1 LRAAGRTQ
9 YNKTARE
16 TPPVAHAYCIAARGH
31 DPQRGKESQMT
42 CFLGVAP
49 QHFSLPSALTDDIAL
64 LDRLLGEVL
73 EAQHE
78 SGVLEIA
85 RRLATEAD
93 DSEPHT
99 LFDRMPELG
108 DVRVLQRLVRAYTIL
123 FQLMNTAE
131 QKEIVRVNRERQVRA
146 GRAVRTESVREA
158 VQAMKAAGVSAAEM
172 QRLIERLEITPTLT
186 AHPTEARRRSVLDK
200 LHAVAAA
207 LVERTLP
214 DDAPRLDAALD
225 TRESAEGTIVRLLTA
240 LWQTDE
246 LRASPL
252 TVADEATNT
261 LYFFERSIF
270 DIVAWLHA
278 DLHEALAAAYPG
290 ETFEIGPFVRY
301 RSWVGGDR
309 DGNPNVTPEVT
320 WETLRRHK
328 ARILGHYV
336 ARVEALRRE
345 LTQSTRLV
353 DVADE
358 LAASLE
364 ADRERAPLSAA
375 ELRRY
380 RLEPYALKL
389 VYVQARLQATLGELD
404 AHTDFRAMPPE
415 GADRSPAY
423 RDADEFLRDLEI
435 MRRSLEA
442 NRGVRLAESGSLAS
456 LIAQA
461 MTFRFHLGTLDIR
474 QHSEE
479 HAAALDELLHAARL
493 LEPGE
498 TYDEL
503 DERVKVELLTRE
515 IRNPRPLL
523 ADPSAISED
532 AQRVLQVFDVV
543 REARRHLSRD
553 CVETY
558 IISMT
563 HGVSD
568 ILEVLLLAKERGLTR
583 WRFAGGEA
591 RVESDIDVVPLFE
604 TIEDLHRCVDLMRAL
619 FADPVYRM
627 HLAARGTFQEIMLG
641 YSDSSK
647 DGGFLAANLTL
658 YDTQARLA
666 AACREAGVG
675 VRFFHGRGGTVGR
688 GGGRANRA
696 ILSQPAGAFDGRIRF
711 TEQGEVISFRYG
723 VPPLGHRHME
733 QIVSAALVAS
743 SDKTARA
750 EVRPEW
756 REAMRAMAESS
767 LRVYRALVHDD
778 PEFWDFYV
786 QATPIGHITRLP
798 IASRPASRS
807 RRLSGLDALRAIPW
821 VFAWV
826 QSRYVVPG
834 WYGLGAAMQ
843 AYAGE
848 DPGRIALL
856 TEMYRD
862 WLFFRMVVNNAQLE
876 LLRADMATAAWY
888 AARVEP
894 RELGAKMHER
904 LREEHRLSR
913 EWILR
918 ITGQDELLGHAPAVR
933 ETVALRNPTLRP
945 LSKVQVALMER
956 LQGEDEPE
964 AEWQETMLLTI
975 IGIAAAM
982 QSTG

>member
-1 LRAAGRTQ
+1 
-9 YNKTARE
+9 
-16 TPPVAHAYCIAARGH
+16 
-31 DPQRGKESQMT
+31 MT
-42 CFLGVAP
+42 CFLGVEPDA
-49 QHFSLPSALTDDIAL
+49 FNLSSALTDDIAL

-73 EAQHE
+73 GTQQE

-85 RRLATEAD
+85 RRLAAD

-99 LFDRMPELG
+99 LFDRMPELR

-158 VQAMKAAGVSAAEM
+158 VQAMKDAGVSAVEM
-172 QRLIERLEITPTLT
+172 RRLIERLEITPTLT

-214 DDAPRLDAALD
+214 DDAPRLDAPLD
-225 TRESAEGTIVRLLTA
+225 TRESAEAAIVRLLTA

-328 ARILGHYV
+328 ARILGHYI
-336 ARVEALRRE
+336 ARIEALRRE

-353 DVADE
+353 CVSEDLV
-358 LAASLE
+358 ASLE
-364 ADRERAPLSAA
+364 ADGQRAPLSAS

-389 VYVQARLQATLGELD
+389 VYMHARLQATLAELD
-404 AHTDFRAMPPE
+404 TRSDFRAISAGRE
-415 GADRSPAY
+415 RGAAY
-423 RDADEFLRDLEI
+423 RDADEFLHDLEI

-442 NRGVRLAESGSLAS
+442 NRGDELARSGSLAS

-479 HAAALDELLHAARL
+479 HSAAVDEMLHAARL
-493 LEPGE
+493 LEPGDA
-498 TYDEL
+498 YDEL
-503 DERVKVELLTRE
+503 DESAKVELLTRE

-523 ADPSAISED
+523 ADPTSVSED

-568 ILEVLLLAKERGLTR
+568 ILEVLLLAKERGLVR
-583 WRFAGGEA
+583 WRLSDGEA
-591 RVESDIDVVPLFE
+591 RLESDIDVVPLFE
-604 TIEDLHRCVDLMRAL
+604 TIEDLHRCVDLMRTL
-619 FADPVYRM
+619 FADAVYRT
-627 HLAARGTFQEIMLG
+627 HLEARGTFQEIMLG

-666 AACREAGVG
+666 DACREAGIG

-733 QIVSAALVAS
+733 QIVSAALFAS

-756 REAMRAMAESS
+756 RDAMQAMAESS
-767 LRVYRALVHDD
+767 LRVYRALVHED

-807 RRLSGLDALRAIPW
+807 KRLSGLDALRAIPW

-843 AYAGE
+843 AYAGD
-848 DPGRIALL
+848 DPARVALL

-894 RELGAKMHER
+894 RELGTKMHER

-956 LQGEDEPE
+956 LEGEDEPE
-964 AEWQETMLLTI
+964 AQWQETMLLTI